1 MCAKKNTEIIFFC
14 ALLLYFWSHLLSSSL
29 RNCCVL
35 WSDPWKTKTAT
46 FLTKE
51 CLGHPSAEHHRSAS
65 LTLAEQV
72 KASNSG
78 GFGSE
83 NNRNSFGSF
92 QRAWTFEKRK
102 AFPFLFCHFV
112 CLRETK
118 PSQDRYSS
126 IRFRIAAATSVP
138 IARTE
143 SSKSLR
149 FAQLNKLRNS
159 ENTLRNG
166 SVPRSSYDLRR
177 GAECS
182 TSANLTFI
190 KKDNPEGRLRP
201 IEAVFLL
208 FLLRSQLRNAI
219 VPHTS
224 PLGDTEMP
232 MQLCMRNGAG
242 PRTLLKGTLP
252 AEPIRSATSYRE
264 RTDLFLL
271 NRAVP
276 QDHPAHVPSAA
287 EVDGTVPAEPI
298 GFAKSPCGML
308 EGNANAA
315 AGTFHAARSPSAT

>member
-35 WSDPWKTKTAT
+35 WSDPWKTKTTT

-126 IRFRIAAATSVP
+126 IRFSIGMFR
-138 IARTE
+138 
-143 SSKSLR
+143 KSR
-149 FAQLNKLRNS
+149 RRHFCSN
-159 ENTLRNG
+159 
-166 SVPRSSYDLRR
+166 RSNR
-177 GAECS
+177 
-182 TSANLTFI
+182 
-190 KKDNPEGRLRP
+190 
-201 IEAVFLL
+201 VFEVAS
-208 FLLRSQLRNAI
+208 FR
-219 VPHTS
+219 
-224 PLGDTEMP
+224 
-232 MQLCMRNGAG
+232 
-242 PRTLLKGTLP
+242 
-252 AEPIRSATSYRE
+252 
-264 RTDLFLL
+264 
-271 NRAVP
+271 
-276 QDHPAHVPSAA
+276 AA
-287 EVDGTVPAEPI
+287 E
-298 GFAKSPCGML
+298 
-308 EGNANAA
+308 
-315 AGTFHAARSPSAT
+315 